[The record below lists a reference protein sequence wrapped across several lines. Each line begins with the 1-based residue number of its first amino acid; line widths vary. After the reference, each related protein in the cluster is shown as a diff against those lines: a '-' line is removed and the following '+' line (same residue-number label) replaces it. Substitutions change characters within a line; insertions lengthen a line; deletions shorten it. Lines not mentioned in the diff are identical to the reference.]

1 VTGWGRSP
9 IASADEA
16 ARFAGVLARASAGA
30 LGETVVGVVLHGSLT
45 LGDYLPGR
53 SDVDLLV
60 VVDEPLTDARLAALT
75 QAVAAQRPA
84 APGRV
89 DLRVVT
95 RQVAAA
101 PTPAPPMEAYLELA
115 PGSEPGVQV
124 ERCHPGERDLVVEFS
139 ICRVHGRSLAGAAP
153 AELIGEV
160 PHQWVLAV
168 GDAQLADWEAISDDP
183 KHAQLTVLTACR
195 VWRYAEEGRHCSKT
209 AAGEWVLGR
218 DPTLQVV
225 RDTLRQRRHDPT
237 APIDPAQVRQLL
249 ALVRAHLAGIRSS
262 SAPLASLAAPDRSRG
277 G

>member
-1 VTGWGRSP
+1 MDSVTAG
-9 IASADEA
+9 SAEEA
-16 ARFAGVLARASAGA
+16 ARFAGVLTRACAGA
-30 LGETVVGVVLHGSLT
+30 LGEAVAGVVLHGSLT

-60 VVDEPLTDARLAALT
+60 VVDEPLTDARLAALSE
-75 QAVAAQRPA
+75 AVAAQRPA

-115 PGSEPGVQV
+115 PGSGPGVQV
-124 ERCHPGERDLVVEFS
+124 ERCNPGERDLVVEFS
-139 ICRVHGRSLAGAAP
+139 ICRAHGRSLAGAAP

-160 PHQWVLAV
+160 PRAWVLAA
-168 GDAQLADWEAISDDP
+168 GDAQLADWEAIGDDP

-195 VWRYAEEGRHCSKT
+195 VWRFAEEGRHCSKL
-209 AAGEWVLGR
+209 AAGGWALGR

-225 RDTLRQRRHDPT
+225 RDALRQRHHDPT
-237 APIDPAQVRQLL
+237 AHIDPAQVRRLL
-249 ALVRAHLAGIRSS
+249 AVVRAHLAEAQNG
-262 SAPLASLAAPDRSRG
+262 A
-277 G
+277 